1 MTPEEKITEI
11 IKLCNDKIY
20 QCDAHYRKYQNP
32 YSDLYGELYEKA
44 KFAKA
49 ILKILGEKK

>member
-32 YSDLYGELYEKA
+32 YSYLYAELYEKA

-49 ILKILGEKK
+49 ILKILGEK